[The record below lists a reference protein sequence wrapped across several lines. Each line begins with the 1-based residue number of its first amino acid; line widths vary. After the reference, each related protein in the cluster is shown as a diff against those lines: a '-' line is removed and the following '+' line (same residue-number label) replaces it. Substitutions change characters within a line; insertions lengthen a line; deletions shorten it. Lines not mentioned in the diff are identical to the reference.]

1 VQCSIP
7 YEIEFGSLAMSIV
20 NLFVAARDAI
30 ANRRR
35 RTRAYT
41 ELSALDDRSLA
52 DIGVHRSQIPAI
64 VARAQC
70 AAKQEKARQTHD
82 EAAAARA
89 GFIGGHGLAR

>member
-1 VQCSIP
+1 
-7 YEIEFGSLAMSIV
+7 MSIV

-35 RTRAYT
+35 RTRAYA
-41 ELSALDDRSLA
+41 ELAALDDRSLA
-52 DIGVHRSQIPAI
+52 DIGIHRSEIPAI

-70 AAKQEKARQTHD
+70 AAKPPRQTRS

-89 GFIGGHGLAR
+89 SFIGGRGLAR